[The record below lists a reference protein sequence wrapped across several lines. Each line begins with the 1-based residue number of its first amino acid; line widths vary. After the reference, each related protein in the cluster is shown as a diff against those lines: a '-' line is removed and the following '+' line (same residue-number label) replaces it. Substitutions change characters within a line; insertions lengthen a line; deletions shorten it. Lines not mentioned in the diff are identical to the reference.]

1 MSLILAIGPQNLFVI
16 EQGLKRHRVFLVC
29 LICSVSDFIFIAI
42 GTAAFYYFSQSN
54 QFVDLIL
61 NLLLLVFIFNF
72 VWNKLNSSSTFY
84 SFNQSYNEAPT
95 SKVVLRTLAFTY
107 LNPHVYSDT
116 IFIIGGFSREL
127 MLNEKI
133 FFVIGAA
140 SASFIY
146 FFSLNAR
153 SICSTGTLYRHGI
166 MFCVYR
172 TAAATALKINWR
184 PDNAPA
190 MALPLKLEE
199 VVLSKTVFSSSVNF
213 ASHKLTAALSDSVLT
228 SRLTLNSKALR
239 IHHHL
244 ERVAS

>member
-1 MSLILAIGPQNLFVI
+1 MENFAFGFYLGVSLILAIGPQNLFVI
-16 EQGLKRHRVFLVC
+16 EQGLKRQRVFLVC

-133 FFVIGAA
+133 FFVFGAA
-140 SASFIY
+140 CASFIY
-146 FFSLNAR
+146 FFSLGYASSYFATFINNQKGWQLINRIVIFVMLLLSVFVIHKIVA
-153 SICSTGTLYRHGI
+153 TLMLI
-166 MFCVYR
+166 
-172 TAAATALKINWR
+172 T
-184 PDNAPA
+184 
-190 MALPLKLEE
+190 
-199 VVLSKTVFSSSVNF
+199 
-213 ASHKLTAALSDSVLT
+213 
-228 SRLTLNSKALR
+228 
-239 IHHHL
+239 
-244 ERVAS
+244 

>member
-1 MSLILAIGPQNLFVI
+1 MENFAFGFYLGMSLILAIGPQNLFVI

-54 QFVDLIL
+54 QIVDLIL

-72 VWNKLNSSSTFY
+72 VWNKLTPSSTFY
-84 SFNQSYNEAPT
+84 SFNQSYNEEHI

-133 FFVIGAA
+133 FFVFGAA
-140 SASFIY
+140 CASFIY
-146 FFSLNAR
+146 FFSLGYASSYFATFINNQKGWQLINRIVIFVMLLLSVFVIHKIVA
-153 SICSTGTLYRHGI
+153 TLMLI
-166 MFCVYR
+166 
-172 TAAATALKINWR
+172 T
-184 PDNAPA
+184 
-190 MALPLKLEE
+190 
-199 VVLSKTVFSSSVNF
+199 
-213 ASHKLTAALSDSVLT
+213 
-228 SRLTLNSKALR
+228 
-239 IHHHL
+239 
-244 ERVAS
+244 

>member
-1 MSLILAIGPQNLFVI
+1 MESLAFGFYLGMSLILAIGPQNLFVI
-16 EQGLKRHRVFLVC
+16 EQGLKRHHVFLVC

-72 VWNKLNSSSTFY
+72 VWNKLTPSSTFY
-84 SFNQSYNEAPT
+84 SFNQSYNEEHI

-133 FFVIGAA
+133 FFVFGAA
-140 SASFIY
+140 CASFIY
-146 FFSLNAR
+146 FFSLGYASSYFATFINNQKGWQLINRIVIFVMLLLSVFVIHKIVATLI
-153 SICSTGTLYRHGI
+153 SIT
-166 MFCVYR
+166 
-172 TAAATALKINWR
+172 
-184 PDNAPA
+184 
-190 MALPLKLEE
+190 
-199 VVLSKTVFSSSVNF
+199 
-213 ASHKLTAALSDSVLT
+213 
-228 SRLTLNSKALR
+228 
-239 IHHHL
+239 
-244 ERVAS
+244 